1 MSKDFLQTTE
11 HLQGRQGL
19 YSILNKSD
27 LNLRQI
33 QKLIDSLE
41 IIYGYDL
48 AQIVILISKNEM
60 SGHLN
65 IISDKNE
72 IYGVSF
78 SKGCIVQIDNRDQT
92 TYIGQ
97 LLVNEGYLTA
107 NELQGLLKD
116 KTAAPIGQELLK
128 LKKLTKDQLIEIL
141 LKQTTLRLTQL
152 INSKSIQVSFSNTAV
167 DASEISISYHHLVR
181 LSYDWVFTC
190 LTDQWL
196 NMHYFEFRNSDLV
209 INEIKLNNDYP
220 DIFKRIQETVPTIDI
235 IQNFNEKRK
244 IRILELDIKPA
255 ILLRIIHILSLLDC
269 ITITIEEK
277 NKILEKDI
285 QLFLS
290 KFQKSTP
297 LESLNLLALF
307 TKSSPNEVGVIIE
320 RFNEKIKSLKID
332 EDLKN
337 NLSRSVISFL
347 LNAELIKSAKNE
359 SINQDVQL
367 NSIKNEAKDLIHN
380 KKYFEA
386 FSLLKKLDSN
396 QMKSSKIELYAL
408 WCLLGHV
415 IDSNAK
421 VDAAVLKSRLNN
433 IRPED
438 RYEAEYFY
446 VMALYNKHLGKM
458 KEAQQYYLKSCT
470 MNPKFKD
477 FRISAENPLIK
488 LKNIFKFSLFLP
500 LLFLTDKSQAQIAVS
515 PIKFTNQYYK
525 YVVTE
530 KIIEIAGYKI
540 DLENIEQSISDLD
553 LRQDKE
559 NKKCYNSITENYQF
573 KICTPVQKTLSL
585 QSEVLING
593 EPSDNAGS
601 VILQDIRK
609 PMKLSVLVGKV
620 PLIEFSARKRSIA
633 PYKVSKVAQQN
644 VTKFTFID
652 LNHRKNIWETTLG
665 VEELTFK
672 LESVTE
678 NYLVYQDY
686 IYVNPRPE
694 KIGFDFTL
702 KLPTEVQY
710 SYHRFGLN
718 LLLGFSSFTTKTTT
732 YSSTL
737 NSAIGQGIKLL
748 YERNLDKTQTL
759 YTNLIL
765 YSAKITDEKNS
776 VTLLNQ
782 NFNLIDFNVG
792 YKKYYDLN
800 WTVSYEL
807 NYRNHFTT
815 QETATNSNQFEI
827 QQSYSA
833 SFLASP
839 EYTLLETRQW
849 NFISDLS
856 LGAILPQ
863 STPYGKSSLGTAWG
877 LGLKTT
883 YKLRSARLYAGINY
897 DDRSFSAAD
906 GSFKNKDFI
915 YSLGYYYLF

>member
-1 MSKDFLQTTE
+1 MSKDILQTTE
-11 HLQGRQGL
+11 YLQGRQGL

-27 LNLRQI
+27 LNLRQT

-48 AQIVILISKNEM
+48 AQIILLISKNGI

-78 SKGCIVQIDNRDQT
+78 SNGSIVQIDNKDQT
-92 TYIGQ
+92 TFIGQ
-97 LLVNEGYLTA
+97 LLVNEGFITA
-107 NELQGLLKD
+107 ADLKILLKD
-116 KTAAPIGQELLK
+116 KSAGPIGQELLK
-128 LKKLTKDQLIEIL
+128 LMKITKQQLIEIL

-152 INSKSIQVSFSNTAV
+152 INSKSIQISFSHTEVNAN
-167 DASEISISYHHLVR
+167 EIAISYFDLVA

-190 LTDQWL
+190 MSDQWL

-209 INEIKLNNDYP
+209 INENKLKNEYP
-220 DIFKRIQETVPTIDI
+220 TVFNKLQENVPTDL
-235 IQNFNEKRK
+235 IQLFNEKHK
-244 IRILELDIKPA
+244 IRILELTVKPVM
-255 ILLRIIHILSLLDC
+255 LLRIIHILSLIDC
-269 ITITIEEK
+269 LAITVEEK

-285 QLFLS
+285 HSFLS
-290 KFQKSTP
+290 KFLKSTP
-297 LESLNLLALF
+297 FEKLNLLALF
-307 TKSSPNEVGVIIE
+307 TKSAPNEVELLLE
-320 RFNEKIKSLKID
+320 RFNDKIKVIRID
-332 EDLKN
+332 ENLKT
-337 NLSRSVISFL
+337 NLSKAVMDFL
-347 LNAELIKSAKNE
+347 LNSELLRQAKMVN
-359 SINQDVQL
+359 INQDAEL

-386 FSLLKKLDSN
+386 FSLLKKLDEI

-408 WCLLGHV
+408 WCLIGHA
-415 IDSNAK
+415 IDSNSK
-421 VDAAVLKSRLNN
+421 IDESVLKSRLNS

-446 VMALYNKHLGKM
+446 VMALYYKYLGKM

-477 FRISAENPLIK
+477 FRISSDNPLIR
-488 LKNIFKFSLFLP
+488 LKNIFKFSLLIPLIFLSEK
-500 LLFLTDKSQAQIAVS
+500 LQAQAAVS

-525 YVVTE
+525 YVVNDKE
-530 KIIEIAGYKI
+530 IVIAGYKI
-540 DLENIEQSISDLD
+540 DLENLDKSINDFDLKVDIENQ
-553 LRQDKE
+553 
-559 NKKCYNSITENYQF
+559 NCYFSSTENYQF
-573 KICTPVQKTLSL
+573 RLCKLQETSKSTPPQ
-585 QSEVLING
+585 VLING
-593 EPSDNAGS
+593 EPSDNAGA

-609 PMKLSVLVGKV
+609 PIKLNVNMGQI
-620 PLIEFSARKRSIA
+620 PFIEFSARKRSIA
-633 PYKVSKVAQQN
+633 PYKVSKSAQQN

-678 NYLVYQDY
+678 NCLVFQDY
-686 IYVNPRPE
+686 IYVHPQPE

-718 LLLGFSSFTTKTTT
+718 LLLGFSSFTTNTTT

-737 NSAIGQGIKLL
+737 NSAIGQGLKFL

-765 YSAKITDEKNS
+765 YSAKITDDKNS
-776 VTLLNQ
+776 VVLLNQ
-782 NFNLIDFNVG
+782 NFNLIDFNIG
-792 YKKYYDLN
+792 YKKYHDLN

-833 SFLASP
+833 SFMVSP

-863 STPYGKSSLGTAWG
+863 STPYGKSSIGSAWG

-883 YKLRSARLYAGINY
+883 YKLKSARLYAGVNY
-897 DDRSFSAAD
+897 DDRSFSSSD
-906 GSFKNKDFI
+906 TSFRNKDFI
-915 YSLGYYYLF
+915 YSVGFYYLF

>member
-1 MSKDFLQTTE
+1 MSKDFLQTTDY
-11 HLQGRQGL
+11 LKGRQGL

-27 LNLRQI
+27 LNLRQT

-48 AQIVILISKNEM
+48 AQIILLISKNEI

-78 SKGCIVQIDNRDQT
+78 SNGSIVQIDNKDQT
-92 TYIGQ
+92 TYLGQ
-97 LLVNEGYLTA
+97 LLVNEGYITESDLKY
-107 NELQGLLKD
+107 LLKD
-116 KTAAPIGQELLK
+116 KTSGPIGQQLLK
-128 LKKLTKDQLIEIL
+128 LKKMTKEQLIEVL
-141 LKQTTLRLTQL
+141 LKQITLRLTQL
-152 INSKSIQVSFSNTAV
+152 INSKSIQISFSHTEVQVN
-167 DASEISISYHHLVR
+167 EISISYHQLVT
-181 LSYDWVFTC
+181 LSYDWVFSC
-190 LTDQWL
+190 MSDQWL

-209 INEIKLNNDYP
+209 INENKLKSEYP
-220 DIFKRIQETVPTIDI
+220 IIFKKLQESVTGDLVQI
-235 IQNFNEKRK
+235 FNEKHK
-244 IRILELDIKPA
+244 IRILELTVKPVV
-255 ILLRIIHILSLLDC
+255 LLRIIHVLSLIDC
-269 ITITIEEK
+269 LAITVEEK
-277 NKILEKDI
+277 SKILEKDI
-285 QLFLS
+285 HSFLS
-290 KFQKSTP
+290 KFLKSTP
-297 LESLNLLALF
+297 FEKLNLLALF
-307 TKSSPNEVGVIIE
+307 TKSAPNEIELILE
-320 RFNEKIKSLKID
+320 RFNDKIKIIKID
-332 EDLKN
+332 ENLKK
-337 NLSRSVISFL
+337 NLSKAVMDFVQ
-347 LNAELIKSAKNE
+347 NAELIRQAKTENVNHDAE
-359 SINQDVQL
+359 L

-386 FSLLKKLDSN
+386 FSLLKKLDEN

-408 WCLLGHV
+408 WCLIGHA
-415 IDSNAK
+415 IESNAK
-421 VDAAVLKSRLNN
+421 IDDSVLKSRLNS

-446 VMALYNKHLGKM
+446 VMALYYKYLGKM

-477 FRISAENPLIK
+477 FRISSENPLIR
-488 LKNIFKFSLFLP
+488 LKNIFKFSLLVS
-500 LLFLTDKSQAQIAVS
+500 LFFMSEKLQAQANVS

-525 YVVTE
+525 YAVTE
-530 KIIEIAGYKI
+530 KTIDVAGYKI
-540 DLENIEQSISDLD
+540 DFEKLDQSISDLD
-553 LRQDKE
+553 LKVDKE
-559 NKKCYNSITENYQF
+559 NSNCYSSVTENYQF
-573 KICTPVQKTLSL
+573 KICKPGETSAITSPQ
-585 QSEVLING
+585 VLING
-593 EPSDNAGS
+593 EPSDPAGA

-609 PMKLSVLVGKV
+609 PIKLSIMIDQHSF
-620 PLIEFSARKRSIA
+620 IEFSARKRSIA
-633 PYKVSKVAQQN
+633 PYKVSKTALQN

-678 NYLVYQDY
+678 NYLVFQDY
-686 IYVNPRPE
+686 IYVHPKPE
-694 KIGFDFTL
+694 KIGFNFTL

-718 LLLGFSSFTTKTTT
+718 LLLGFSSFTTNTLT

-737 NSAIGQGIKLL
+737 NSAIGQGVKFL

-765 YSAKITDEKNS
+765 YSAKITDEKNA

-833 SFLASP
+833 SLMVSP

-849 NFISDLS
+849 NFISDIS
-856 LGAILPQ
+856 VGAILPQ
-863 STPYGKSSLGTAWG
+863 STPYGKSSFGSAWG
-877 LGLKTT
+877 IGLKTT
-883 YKLRSARLYAGINY
+883 YKLKSARLYAGVNY
-897 DDRSFSAAD
+897 DDRSFSATDA
-906 GSFKNKDFI
+906 SFKNRDFI
-915 YSLGYYYLF
+915 YSLGYFYLF